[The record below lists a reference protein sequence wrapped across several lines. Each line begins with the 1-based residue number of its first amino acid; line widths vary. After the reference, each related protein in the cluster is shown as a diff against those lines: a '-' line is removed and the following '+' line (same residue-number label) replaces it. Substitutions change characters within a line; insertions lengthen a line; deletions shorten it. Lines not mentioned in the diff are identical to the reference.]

1 MASRREGRAGR
12 RPADE
17 RAGILFLVAILAA
30 AFFPAVLTE
39 FDSAALLKA
48 VASAMAQARL
58 PERIAPAG
66 EGQPA
71 TIPETI
77 VCPTLLAESPTA
89 TSPTTEASP
98 DPLDVLSPSD
108 PPCPQGPPGLLPS
121 PRAPPRAA

>member
-1 MASRREGRAGR
+1 MAARREGNPGR

-17 RAGILFLVAILAA
+17 KAGILFLVAILAS
-30 AFFPAVLTE
+30 AFFPAVLAE

-48 VASAMAQARL
+48 VAAAMAQPKL

-66 EGQPA
+66 AGQPA

-77 VCPTLLAESPTA
+77 AYPTLLAEGPIATA
-89 TSPTTEASP
+89 TTTEASP

-121 PRAPPRAA
+121 PRAPPPLA